1 MKKSK
6 NLIAFEKAMSEH
18 KGALINFFK
27 AWEKQQEAA
36 SELSSLA
43 NSVGH
48 GRAHIANAYHSLS
61 PAEKKKVK

>member
-18 KGALINFFK
+18 KGALLDFFN
-27 AWEKQQEAA
+27 AWEKQQEA
-36 SELSSLA
+36 SSKLSMLA

-48 GRAHIANAYHSLS
+48 GRTHIANAYHSLS
-61 PAEKKKVK
+61 PTEKKKVK